1 MNTREFAKKNEKKTD
16 WVRSRCK
23 EGLIPTAEKK
33 SGRWDI
39 PEDAELPPCTGRE
52 AALILEN
59 IIERNKGIEV
69 CLVPARMGE
78 RGEAALGYL
87 MNNGFI
93 SNPDD
98 DGAITVA
105 KRGSDFLKELRG
117 AKKTKKTKNTVV
129 KKKKTTFEIS
139 GSLGSTQGIVPAH
152 LGLNYRAET
161 EEGAE
166 SEEASDKRAG

>member
-39 PEDAELPPCTGRE
+39 PEDAELPPYTGRE

-69 CLVPARMGE
+69 CLVPAKMGE

-98 DGAITVA
+98 GGAITVA
-105 KRGSDFLKELRG
+105 KRGIKLIKLFD
-117 AKKTKKTKNTVV
+117 AKKAV
-129 KKKKTTFEIS
+129 KKPPKRKKPTSMRTFRWTLTFRS
-139 GSLGSTQGIVPAH
+139 
-152 LGLNYRAET
+152 
-161 EEGAE
+161 
-166 SEEASDKRAG
+166 